1 MAYDSLD
8 NLKQLN
14 WNDYGKRVDILFK
27 KTKEFLQ
34 KNKYQLSA
42 IVPIIRE
49 GMFIGLPFAFKFNT
63 WKIIPIQFKYFLK
76 PKISPYDQ
84 VPTLIADTPK
94 LHYDLPKNPIF
105 LVTDVYPGGGKT
117 AAAVG
122 KELKKKYPTSKLIYV
137 SMFQDISFKKPKE
150 YAASLSLCLTDDTD
164 QLSKEEKIKRGVE
177 TEYYLMP
184 WHNPDEEMAPVIG
197 KIYNYDF

>member
-63 WKIIPIQFKYFLK
+63 WKIIPIFYLK
-76 PKISPYDQ
+76 SSI
-84 VPTLIADTPK
+84 
-94 LHYDLPKNPIF
+94 
-105 LVTDVYPGGGKT
+105 
-117 AAAVG
+117 
-122 KELKKKYPTSKLIYV
+122 TSRIT
-137 SMFQDISFKKPKE
+137 
-150 YAASLSLCLTDDTD
+150 SLN
-164 QLSKEEKIKRGVE
+164 LSSGRPAKIKF
-177 TEYYLMP
+177 Y
-184 WHNPDEEMAPVIG
+184 
-197 KIYNYDF
+197 